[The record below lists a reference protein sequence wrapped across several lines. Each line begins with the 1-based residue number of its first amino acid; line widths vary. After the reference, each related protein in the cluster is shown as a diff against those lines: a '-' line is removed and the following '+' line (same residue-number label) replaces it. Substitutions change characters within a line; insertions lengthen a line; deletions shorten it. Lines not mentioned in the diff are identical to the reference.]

1 MKSCERPARW
11 LLAGLICAGPALVY
25 AADETSFVLAE
36 GDGRE
41 RVQAMCS
48 MCHSLDYIAI
58 NSPFQDRTAWE
69 KTVRKMVNVMG
80 APLTDEDVAVIVN
93 YLANHYGTPSVT
105 ASGP

>member
-1 MKSCERPARW
+1 MLRDLLTRW
-11 LLAGLICAGPALVY
+11 LLAGLIGAHPAVAG
-25 AADETSFVLAE
+25 AADETGVVLAE

-48 MCHSLDYIAI
+48 MCHSLDYIVI

-80 APLTDEDVAVIVN
+80 APLTEEDVAVVVN
-93 YLANHYGTPSVT
+93 YLASHYG
-105 ASGP
+105 AD

>member
-1 MKSCERPARW
+1 MPLW
-11 LLAGLICAGPALVY
+11 LLASLIGAFATPAV
-25 AADETSFVLAE
+25 AADETAFVLPE
-36 GDGRE
+36 GEGRE

-48 MCHSLDYIAI
+48 MCHSLDYIVI

-93 YLANHYGTPSVT
+93 YLTDHYGAPQVPVSD
-105 ASGP
+105 P